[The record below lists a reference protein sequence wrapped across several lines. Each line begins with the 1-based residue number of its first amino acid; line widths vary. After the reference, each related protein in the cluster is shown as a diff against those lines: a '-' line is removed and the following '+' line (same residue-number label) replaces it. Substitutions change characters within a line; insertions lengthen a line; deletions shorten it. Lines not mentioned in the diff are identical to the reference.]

1 MPTTFS
7 RTTRSL
13 AQDSS
18 KYAVIAW
25 LIGGFFLTG
34 WLVWFF
40 FAEVTVYELSTK
52 ARLEVDR
59 SSHPIA
65 ALVASKIVSTSLSL
79 GQEVRQGEVLFTL
92 DASSE
97 KLRLQEEESK
107 LIALPPQIAALEKQI
122 SELERAKTEGRQA
135 ALASVHSAKSRQ
147 KEAGAAV
154 TFAKDNE
161 RRLKTLRGS
170 GRIPV
175 IETLRA
181 QAESEKLSSNKEAL
195 TSDIQRLEMEA
206 QTRAHQ
212 QQAEIE
218 NLKREVA
225 RLNGEL
231 ATIQVTIVRLKQDI
245 EKHLIRSPANG
256 QIGDIVPLQV
266 GMYIAVG
273 EKLGTVVPRSELRIV
288 ADFPPASVLGRIHP
302 GQRARMRLDGFPW
315 VQFGTIPAK
324 VSRVGSEIRDNQ
336 VRVEFTPDPST
347 FSRITLQHG
356 LPGSIEVS
364 IEQVS
369 PAVMVLRVAGQ
380 LLSNTDQ
387 TSHPADAP
395 NPK

>member
-1 MPTTFS
+1 LPTTFS

-13 AQDSS
+13 TQDSS
-18 KYAVIAW
+18 KHAVIAW
-25 LIGGFFLTG
+25 LIGGLFLTG

-40 FAEVTVYELSTK
+40 FAKVTVYELSTK

-79 GQEVRQGEVLFTL
+79 GQEVQKGEVLFTL

-107 LIALPPQIAALEKQI
+107 LVALPPQIAALEKQI
-122 SELERAKTEGRQA
+122 GELEQAKTEGQQA

-161 RRLKTLRGS
+161 RRLNALRGS

-175 IETLRA
+175 IESLRA

-225 RLNGEL
+225 KLNGEL
-231 ATIQVTIVRLKQDI
+231 TTIQVTIVRLKQDI
-245 EKHLIRSPANG
+245 EKHLIKSPATG

-266 GMYIAVG
+266 GTYVAVG

-302 GQRARMRLDGFPW
+302 GQVARMRLDGFPW
-315 VQFGTIPAK
+315 VQFGTIQAK

-347 FSRITLQHG
+347 LSRITLQHG

-380 LLSNTDQ
+380 MLSNTNQ
-387 TSHPADAP
+387 ASHPSNLP